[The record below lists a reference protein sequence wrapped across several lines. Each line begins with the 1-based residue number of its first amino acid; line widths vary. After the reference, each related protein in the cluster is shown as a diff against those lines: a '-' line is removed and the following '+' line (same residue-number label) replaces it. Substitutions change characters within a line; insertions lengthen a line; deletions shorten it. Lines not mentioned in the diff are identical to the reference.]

1 MKKIEDF
8 LHLVNVGEQSY
19 KDMHSEYHK
28 SALNCMIFVIVG
40 ARLLVS
46 SLPKARIVK
55 KIKDFLQLVNVGE
68 QRHKE
73 TCSENYKI
81 R

>member
-19 KDMHSEYHK
+19 KDMYSEYHK
-28 SALNCMIFVIVG
+28 SALNCMMFVIVG

-46 SLPKARIVK
+46 LLPKARIVK
-55 KIKDFLQLVNVGE
+55 KTDDFLQFANFGE
-68 QRHKE
+68 QRYKE
-73 TCSENYKI
+73 TCSRYNKNA
-81 R
+81 

>member
-19 KDMHSEYHK
+19 KDMYSEYHK

-40 ARLLVS
+40 ARVLVS
-46 SLPKARIVK
+46 LLPKSRIVK

>member
-19 KDMHSEYHK
+19 KDMYSEYHK
-28 SALNCMIFVIVG
+28 NALNCMIFVIVG

-46 SLPKARIVK
+46 LLTEVRRVK
-55 KIKDFLQLVNVGE
+55 NIKDFLHSANIGE

-73 TCSENYKI
+73 TCSEYNKNA
-81 R
+81 

>member
-46 SLPKARIVK
+46 LLTEVRRVK
-55 KIKDFLQLVNVGE
+55 NIKDFLHSANIGE

-73 TCSENYKI
+73 TCSEYNKNA
-81 R
+81 